1 MKKFGTGIRG
11 RQSALPAPRH
21 LPLVDIL
28 VDAQAGAPRDGRRV
42 GPEGPRGDVGRG
54 SRGRVRSAVCAS
66 ARAAGVSGGPCA
78 QRSRAGGP

>member
-28 VDAQAGAPRDGRRV
+28 VDAPAYVSRNIS
-42 GPEGPRGDVGRG
+42 VGR
-54 SRGRVRSAVCAS
+54 
-66 ARAAGVSGGPCA
+66 
-78 QRSRAGGP
+78 